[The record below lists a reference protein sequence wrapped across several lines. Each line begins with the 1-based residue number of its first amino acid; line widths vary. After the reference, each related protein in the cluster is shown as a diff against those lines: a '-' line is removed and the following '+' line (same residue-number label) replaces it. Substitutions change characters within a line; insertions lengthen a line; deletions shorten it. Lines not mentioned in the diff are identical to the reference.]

1 MKNLKNWVR
10 ENLKGIIAT
19 SFTIPILLVA
29 FVSISHVTTF
39 YGLTNPFS
47 WAIYLSVAIEI
58 AALGALAGISAN
70 MGRFVYVPFLIVT
83 FIQFV
88 GNVFFA
94 YSFIDPAGDL
104 FKQWVE
110 LAGPL
115 LETFGVDITDMMSQ
129 KRWLALIS
137 GGMLPLI
144 SLTFAHMLVK
154 YSEQAKLEVKP
165 IVEEITDEIIDELS
179 TEAGKKEKEIVEKYQ
194 PYIPTQDDLNK
205 LQELFE
211 KKYNQTIETEVDKE
225 LEQYIDL
232 TNEPI
237 DEPEFTIIEVSDDT
251 VIEPVIDTVIE
262 PVIDTVIDTVS
273 EPVSDTV
280 SEIITPTP
288 TPSEPLYFVDDEPVI
303 EPQINRL
310 VYSKNG

>member
-1 MKNLKNWVR
+1 MKSFKNWVI

-94 YSFIDPAGDL
+94 YSFIDPNGNL

-115 LETFGVDITDMMSQ
+115 LETFGVDITDMLAQ

-154 YSEQAKLEVKP
+154 YSEQTKLETIP
-165 IVEEITDEIIDELS
+165 MVEVTDEIIDELS

-194 PYIPTQDDLNK
+194 PYTPTQDDLNK

-211 KKYNQTIETEVDKE
+211 KKYNQTIETDSEVDKE

-232 TNEPI
+232 TNEP
-237 DEPEFTIIEVSDDT
+237 
-251 VIEPVIDTVIE
+251 
-262 PVIDTVIDTVS
+262 
-273 EPVSDTV
+273 VSDTV
-280 SEIITPTP
+280 TEVITPTP

-310 VYSKNG
+310 VYSKDV

>member
-29 FVSISHVTTF
+29 FVSISHVTSF

-83 FIQFV
+83 IIQFV

-94 YSFIDPAGDL
+94 YSFINETSDL

-129 KRWLALIS
+129 KRWLSLIS

-154 YSEQAKLEVKP
+154 YSEQSKLETKP
-165 IVEEITDEIIDELS
+165 VVEEITDEIIDELS

-194 PYIPTQDDLNK
+194 PYVPTQDDLNK

-211 KKYNQTIETEVDKE
+211 KKYNQTIETNDSDVDTE
-225 LEQYIDL
+225 MEQYINL
-232 TNEPI
+232 TNEQI
-237 DEPEFTIIEVSDDT
+237 DEPEFTITEVSDDT

-262 PVIDTVIDTVS
+262 PVI
-273 EPVSDTV
+273 E
-280 SEIITPTP
+280 ITPTP

-310 VYSKNG
+310 VYTKNG

>member
-94 YSFIDPAGDL
+94 YSFIDPASDL

-115 LETFGVDITDMMSQ
+115 LETFGVDITDMLAQ

-154 YSEQAKLEVKP
+154 YSEQTKLETIP
-165 IVEEITDEIIDELS
+165 MVEVTDKIIDELS

-194 PYIPTQDDLNK
+194 PYTPTQDDLNK

-211 KKYNQTIETEVDKE
+211 KKFNQKIET
-225 LEQYIDL
+225 
-232 TNEPI
+232 N
-237 DEPEFTIIEVSDDT
+237 
-251 VIEPVIDTVIE
+251 
-262 PVIDTVIDTVS
+262 

-280 SEIITPTP
+280 NEPVSDTVNEVITPTP

-310 VYSKNG
+310 VYSKDV

>member
-94 YSFIDPAGDL
+94 YSFIDPSSDL

-115 LETFGVDITDMMSQ
+115 LETFGVDITDMLAQ

-154 YSEQAKLEVKP
+154 YSEQSKSETIPMVEV
-165 IVEEITDEIIDELS
+165 TDEIINELS

-194 PYIPTQDDLNK
+194 PYVPTQDDLDK

-211 KKYNQTIETEVDKE
+211 KKYNQTTEINE
-225 LEQYIDL
+225 L
-232 TNEPI
+232 
-237 DEPEFTIIEVSDDT
+237 
-251 VIEPVIDTVIE
+251 
-262 PVIDTVIDTVS
+262 
-273 EPVSDTV
+273 VSDTV
-280 SEIITPTP
+280 NEVITPTP

-310 VYSKNG
+310 VYSKDG

>member
-1 MKNLKNWVR
+1 
-10 ENLKGIIAT
+10 
-19 SFTIPILLVA
+19 
-29 FVSISHVTTF
+29 
-39 YGLTNPFS
+39 
-47 WAIYLSVAIEI
+47 
-58 AALGALAGISAN
+58 
-70 MGRFVYVPFLIVT
+70 
-83 FIQFV
+83 
-88 GNVFFA
+88 
-94 YSFIDPAGDL
+94 
-104 FKQWVE
+104 
-110 LAGPL
+110 
-115 LETFGVDITDMMSQ
+115 
-129 KRWLALIS
+129 
-137 GGMLPLI
+137 
-144 SLTFAHMLVK
+144 MLVK
-154 YSEQAKLEVKP
+154 YSEQSKSETIPMVEV
-165 IVEEITDEIIDELS
+165 TDEIINELS

-194 PYIPTQDDLNK
+194 PYTPTQDDLNK

-211 KKYNQTIETEVDKE
+211 KKYNQTIETNSEVDKE

-232 TNEPI
+232 TNEPVS
-237 DEPEFTIIEVSDDT
+237 DTVSDTVSEVSDDT

>member
-94 YSFIDPAGDL
+94 YSFIDPNGNL

-115 LETFGVDITDMMSQ
+115 LETFGVDITDMLAQ

-154 YSEQAKLEVKP
+154 YSEQAKSETIPMVEV
-165 IVEEITDEIIDELS
+165 TDEIINELS

-194 PYIPTQDDLNK
+194 PYTPTQDDLNK

-211 KKYNQTIETEVDKE
+211 KKYNQTIETNSEVDKE

-232 TNEPI
+232 TNEP
-237 DEPEFTIIEVSDDT
+237 
-251 VIEPVIDTVIE
+251 
-262 PVIDTVIDTVS
+262 
-273 EPVSDTV
+273 VSDTV
-280 SEIITPTP
+280 TDTVSDTVTEVITPTP

-310 VYSKNG
+310 VYSKDV

>member
-1 MKNLKNWVR
+1 MKSFKNWVR

-94 YSFIDPAGDL
+94 YSFIDPTGNL

-115 LETFGVDITDMMSQ
+115 LETFGVDITDMLAQ

-154 YSEQAKLEVKP
+154 YSEQTKLETIP
-165 IVEEITDEIIDELS
+165 MVEVTDEIIDELS
-179 TEAGKKEKEIVEKYQ
+179 TEAGKKEKEMVEKYQ
-194 PYIPTQDDLNK
+194 PYTPTQDDLNK

-211 KKYNQTIETEVDKE
+211 KKYNQKIE
-225 LEQYIDL
+225 
-232 TNEPI
+232 TNEPV
-237 DEPEFTIIEVSDDT
+237 TDT
-251 VIEPVIDTVIE
+251 V
-262 PVIDTVIDTVS
+262 
-273 EPVSDTV
+273 
-280 SEIITPTP
+280 
-288 TPSEPLYFVDDEPVI
+288 DEPVI

-310 VYSKNG
+310 VYSKDV

>member
-94 YSFIDPAGDL
+94 YSFIDPNGNL

-115 LETFGVDITDMMSQ
+115 LETFGVDITDMLAQ

-154 YSEQAKLEVKP
+154 YSEQAKSETIPMVEV
-165 IVEEITDEIIDELS
+165 TDEIINELS
-179 TEAGKKEKEIVEKYQ
+179 TEAGKKEKEMVEKYQ
-194 PYIPTQDDLNK
+194 PYTPTQDDLNK

-211 KKYNQTIETEVDKE
+211 KKYNQTIETDSEVDKE

-232 TNEPI
+232 TNEP
-237 DEPEFTIIEVSDDT
+237 
-251 VIEPVIDTVIE
+251 
-262 PVIDTVIDTVS
+262 
-273 EPVSDTV
+273 VSDTV
-280 SEIITPTP
+280 TEVITPTP

>member
-94 YSFIDPAGDL
+94 YSFINQTSDL

-110 LAGPL
+110 LSGPL
-115 LETFGVDITDMMSQ
+115 LETFGVDITDMLAQ

-154 YSEQAKLEVKP
+154 YSEQTKIETVPMVEV
-165 IVEEITDEIIDELS
+165 TDEIIDEIS
-179 TEAGKKEKEIVEKYQ
+179 KEAGKKEKEIVEKYQ

-211 KKYNQTIETEVDKE
+211 KKYNQKTE
-225 LEQYIDL
+225 I
-232 TNEPI
+232 NEPVT
-237 DEPEFTIIEVSDDT
+237 DTINDT
-251 VIEPVIDTVIE
+251 VNEVI
-262 PVIDTVIDTVS
+262 P
-273 EPVSDTV
+273 
-280 SEIITPTP
+280 PTP

-310 VYSKNG
+310 VYTKND

>member
-94 YSFIDPAGDL
+94 YSFIDPNGNL

-115 LETFGVDITDMMSQ
+115 LETFGVDITDMLAQ

-154 YSEQAKLEVKP
+154 YSEQAKSETIPMVEV
-165 IVEEITDEIIDELS
+165 TDEIINELS

-194 PYIPTQDDLNK
+194 PYTPTQDDLNK

-211 KKYNQTIETEVDKE
+211 KKYNQTIETNSEVDKE

-232 TNEPI
+232 TNEP
-237 DEPEFTIIEVSDDT
+237 
-251 VIEPVIDTVIE
+251 
-262 PVIDTVIDTVS
+262 
-273 EPVSDTV
+273 VSDTV
-280 SEIITPTP
+280 SEVITPTP

-310 VYSKNG
+310 VYSKDV

>member
-94 YSFIDPAGDL
+94 YSFIDPNGNL

-115 LETFGVDITDMMSQ
+115 LETFGVDITDMLAQ

-154 YSEQAKLEVKP
+154 YSEQTKLETIP
-165 IVEEITDEIIDELS
+165 MVEVTDEIIDELS
-179 TEAGKKEKEIVEKYQ
+179 TEAGKKEKEMVEKYQ
-194 PYIPTQDDLNK
+194 PYTPTQDDLNK

-211 KKYNQTIETEVDKE
+211 KKYNQTIETNSEVDKE

-232 TNEPI
+232 TNEP
-237 DEPEFTIIEVSDDT
+237 
-251 VIEPVIDTVIE
+251 
-262 PVIDTVIDTVS
+262 
-273 EPVSDTV
+273 VSDTV
-280 SEIITPTP
+280 TEVITPTP

-310 VYSKNG
+310 VYSKDV

>member
-94 YSFIDPAGDL
+94 YSFIDPNDNL

-115 LETFGVDITDMMSQ
+115 LETFGVDITDMLAQ

-154 YSEQAKLEVKP
+154 YSEQAKSETIPMVEV
-165 IVEEITDEIIDELS
+165 TDEIINELS

-194 PYIPTQDDLNK
+194 PYTPTQDDLNK

-211 KKYNQTIETEVDKE
+211 KKYNQTIETNSEVDKE

-232 TNEPI
+232 TNEP
-237 DEPEFTIIEVSDDT
+237 
-251 VIEPVIDTVIE
+251 
-262 PVIDTVIDTVS
+262 
-273 EPVSDTV
+273 VSDTV
-280 SEIITPTP
+280 TEVITPTP

-310 VYSKNG
+310 VYSKDV

>member
-1 MKNLKNWVR
+1 MKSFKNWVR

-94 YSFIDPAGDL
+94 YSFIDPTGNL

-115 LETFGVDITDMMSQ
+115 LETFGVDITDMLAQ

-154 YSEQAKLEVKP
+154 YSEQTKLETIP
-165 IVEEITDEIIDELS
+165 MVEVTDEIIDELS
-179 TEAGKKEKEIVEKYQ
+179 TEAGKKEKEMVEKYQ
-194 PYIPTQDDLNK
+194 PYTPTQDDLNK

-211 KKYNQTIETEVDKE
+211 KKYNQTIETDSEVDKE

-232 TNEPI
+232 TNEP
-237 DEPEFTIIEVSDDT
+237 
-251 VIEPVIDTVIE
+251 
-262 PVIDTVIDTVS
+262 
-273 EPVSDTV
+273 VSDTV
-280 SEIITPTP
+280 TDTVSDTVTEVITPTP

-310 VYSKNG
+310 VYSKDV

>member
-115 LETFGVDITDMMSQ
+115 LETFGVDITDMLAQ

-154 YSEQAKLEVKP
+154 YSEQTKLETIP
-165 IVEEITDEIIDELS
+165 MVEVTDEIIDELS

-194 PYIPTQDDLNK
+194 PYTPTQDDLNK

-211 KKYNQTIETEVDKE
+211 KKYNQTIETDSEVDKE

-232 TNEPI
+232 TNEP
-237 DEPEFTIIEVSDDT
+237 
-251 VIEPVIDTVIE
+251 
-262 PVIDTVIDTVS
+262 
-273 EPVSDTV
+273 VSDTV
-280 SEIITPTP
+280 TEVITPTP

-310 VYSKNG
+310 VYSKDV

>member
-94 YSFIDPAGDL
+94 YSFIDPNGNL

-115 LETFGVDITDMMSQ
+115 LETFGVDITDMLAQ

-154 YSEQAKLEVKP
+154 YSEQAKSETIPMVEV
-165 IVEEITDEIIDELS
+165 TDEIINELS

-194 PYIPTQDDLNK
+194 PYTPTQDDLNK

-211 KKYNQTIETEVDKE
+211 KKYNQKIET
-225 LEQYIDL
+225 
-232 TNEPI
+232 N
-237 DEPEFTIIEVSDDT
+237 
-251 VIEPVIDTVIE
+251 
-262 PVIDTVIDTVS
+262 

-280 SEIITPTP
+280 TDTVSDTVSDIVSEVIIPTP

-310 VYSKNG
+310 VYSKDV

>member
-94 YSFIDPAGDL
+94 YSFIDPDSDL

-115 LETFGVDITDMMSQ
+115 LETFGVDITDMLAQ

-154 YSEQAKLEVKP
+154 YSEQTKLETVP
-165 IVEEITDEIIDELS
+165 MVEVTDEIIDELS

-194 PYIPTQDDLNK
+194 PYTPTQDDLNK

-211 KKYNQTIETEVDKE
+211 KKFNQKIET
-225 LEQYIDL
+225 
-232 TNEPI
+232 N
-237 DEPEFTIIEVSDDT
+237 
-251 VIEPVIDTVIE
+251 
-262 PVIDTVIDTVS
+262 

-280 SEIITPTP
+280 NEPVSDTVNEVITPTP

-310 VYSKNG
+310 VYSKDV

>member
-1 MKNLKNWVR
+1 MNNLKNWVR

-115 LETFGVDITDMMSQ
+115 LETFGVDITDMLAQ

-154 YSEQAKLEVKP
+154 YSEQTKLETIP
-165 IVEEITDEIIDELS
+165 MVEVTDEIIDELS

-194 PYIPTQDDLNK
+194 PYTPTQDDLNK

-211 KKYNQTIETEVDKE
+211 KKYNQKTE
-225 LEQYIDL
+225 I
-232 TNEPI
+232 NEP
-237 DEPEFTIIEVSDDT
+237 VS
-251 VIEPVIDTVIE
+251 
-262 PVIDTVIDTVS
+262 DTVIDTVN
-273 EPVSDTV
+273 EDIP
-280 SEIITPTP
+280 PTP

-310 VYSKNG
+310 VYTKND

>member
-29 FVSISHVTTF
+29 FVSISHVTSF

-94 YSFIDPAGDL
+94 YSFINETSDL

-129 KRWLALIS
+129 KRWLSLIS

-154 YSEQAKLEVKP
+154 YSEQSKLETKP
-165 IVEEITDEIIDELS
+165 VVEEITDEIIDELS

-194 PYIPTQDDLNK
+194 PYVPTQDDLNK

-211 KKYNQTIETEVDKE
+211 KKYNQTIETNDSDVDTE
-225 LEQYIDL
+225 MEQYINL

-237 DEPEFTIIEVSDDT
+237 DEPEFTITEVSDDT
-251 VIEPVIDTVIE
+251 VIEPVNDTVSDTVIE
-262 PVIDTVIDTVS
+262 PVIEV
-273 EPVSDTV
+273 
-280 SEIITPTP
+280 TPTP

-310 VYSKNG
+310 VYTKNG

>member
-94 YSFIDPAGDL
+94 YSFIDPDSDL

-115 LETFGVDITDMMSQ
+115 LETFGVDITDMLAQ

-154 YSEQAKLEVKP
+154 YSEQTKLETIP
-165 IVEEITDEIIDELS
+165 MVEVTDEIIDELS

-194 PYIPTQDDLNK
+194 PYTPTQDDLNK

-211 KKYNQTIETEVDKE
+211 KKFNQKIET
-225 LEQYIDL
+225 
-232 TNEPI
+232 N
-237 DEPEFTIIEVSDDT
+237 
-251 VIEPVIDTVIE
+251 
-262 PVIDTVIDTVS
+262 

-280 SEIITPTP
+280 NEPVSDTVNEVITPTP

-310 VYSKNG
+310 VYSKDV

>member
-94 YSFIDPAGDL
+94 YSFIDPASNL

-115 LETFGVDITDMMSQ
+115 LETFGVDITDMLSQ

-154 YSEQAKLEVKP
+154 YSEQSKLETIP
-165 IVEEITDEIIDELS
+165 MVEVTDEIIDELS

-194 PYIPTQDDLNK
+194 PYTPTQDDLNK

-211 KKYNQTIETEVDKE
+211 KKFNQKIE
-225 LEQYIDL
+225 
-232 TNEPI
+232 TNEP
-237 DEPEFTIIEVSDDT
+237 VSDTVNEPVSDT
-251 VIEPVIDTVIE
+251 VIEPV
-262 PVIDTVIDTVS
+262 S
-273 EPVSDTV
+273 EV
-280 SEIITPTP
+280 ITPTP

>member
-1 MKNLKNWVR
+1 MKSFKNWVR

-94 YSFIDPAGDL
+94 YSFIDPTGNL

-115 LETFGVDITDMMSQ
+115 LETFGVDITDMLAQ

-154 YSEQAKLEVKP
+154 YSEQTTLETIP
-165 IVEEITDEIIDELS
+165 MVEVTDKIIDELS
-179 TEAGKKEKEIVEKYQ
+179 TEAGKKEKEMVEKYQ
-194 PYIPTQDDLNK
+194 PYTPTQDDLNK

-211 KKYNQTIETEVDKE
+211 KKYNQKIE
-225 LEQYIDL
+225 
-232 TNEPI
+232 TNEPV
-237 DEPEFTIIEVSDDT
+237 TDT
-251 VIEPVIDTVIE
+251 V
-262 PVIDTVIDTVS
+262 
-273 EPVSDTV
+273 
-280 SEIITPTP
+280 
-288 TPSEPLYFVDDEPVI
+288 DEPVI

-310 VYSKNG
+310 VYSKDV

>member
-29 FVSISHVTTF
+29 FVSISHVTSF

-94 YSFIDPAGDL
+94 YSFINETSDL

-129 KRWLALIS
+129 KRWLSLIS

-154 YSEQAKLEVKP
+154 YSEQSKLETKP
-165 IVEEITDEIIDELS
+165 VVEEITDEIIDELS

-194 PYIPTQDDLNK
+194 PYVPTQDDLNK

-211 KKYNQTIETEVDKE
+211 KKYNQTIETNDSDVDTE
-225 LEQYIDL
+225 MEQYINL

-237 DEPEFTIIEVSDDT
+237 DEPEFTITEVSDDT
-251 VIEPVIDTVIE
+251 VSDTIIEPVIEV
-262 PVIDTVIDTVS
+262 
-273 EPVSDTV
+273 
-280 SEIITPTP
+280 TPTP

-310 VYSKNG
+310 VYTKNG

>member
-1 MKNLKNWVR
+1 
-10 ENLKGIIAT
+10 
-19 SFTIPILLVA
+19 
-29 FVSISHVTTF
+29 
-39 YGLTNPFS
+39 
-47 WAIYLSVAIEI
+47 LSVAIEI

-94 YSFIDPAGDL
+94 YSFIDPNGNL

-115 LETFGVDITDMMSQ
+115 LETFGVDITDMLAQ

-154 YSEQAKLEVKP
+154 YSEQTKLETIP
-165 IVEEITDEIIDELS
+165 MVEVTDEIIDELS
-179 TEAGKKEKEIVEKYQ
+179 TEAGKKEKEMVEKYQ
-194 PYIPTQDDLNK
+194 PYTPTQDDLNK

-211 KKYNQTIETEVDKE
+211 KKYNQTIETDSEVDKE

-232 TNEPI
+232 TNEP
-237 DEPEFTIIEVSDDT
+237 VSDTVTDT
-251 VIEPVIDTVIE
+251 
-262 PVIDTVIDTVS
+262 
-273 EPVSDTV
+273 VSDTV

-310 VYSKNG
+310 VYSKDV

>member
-94 YSFIDPAGDL
+94 YSFIDETSDL

-115 LETFGVDITDMMSQ
+115 LETFGVDITDMMAQ
-129 KRWLALIS
+129 KRWLSLIS

-154 YSEQAKLEVKP
+154 YSEQSKSETTPL
-165 IVEEITDEIIDELS
+165 VEEITDEVIDELS
-179 TEAGKKEKEIVEKYQ
+179 KEAGKKEKEIVEKYQ

-211 KKYNQTIETEVDKE
+211 KKYNQKIDVEETNEQDVDTE
-225 LEQYIDL
+225 MEQYLNMVD
-232 TNEPI
+232 TVNDTVNEP
-237 DEPEFTIIEVSDDT
+237 EVTIAEVNEDIE
-251 VIEPVIDTVIE
+251 
-262 PVIDTVIDTVS
+262 
-273 EPVSDTV
+273 
-280 SEIITPTP
+280 EILPTPTP

-310 VYSKNG
+310 VYTKNG

>member
-29 FVSISHVTTF
+29 FVSISHVTSF

-94 YSFIDPAGDL
+94 YSFINETSDL

-129 KRWLALIS
+129 KRWLSLIS

-154 YSEQAKLEVKP
+154 YSEQSKLETKP
-165 IVEEITDEIIDELS
+165 VVEEITDEIIDELS

-194 PYIPTQDDLNK
+194 PYVPTQDDLNK

-211 KKYNQTIETEVDKE
+211 KKYNQTIETNDSDVDTE
-225 LEQYIDL
+225 MEQYINL

-237 DEPEFTIIEVSDDT
+237 DEPEFTITEVSDDT
-251 VIEPVIDTVIE
+251 VIEPVNDTVIE
-262 PVIDTVIDTVS
+262 PVIEV
-273 EPVSDTV
+273 
-280 SEIITPTP
+280 TPTP

-310 VYSKNG
+310 VYTKNG

>member
-94 YSFIDPAGDL
+94 YSFINQTSDL

-110 LAGPL
+110 LSGPL
-115 LETFGVDITDMMSQ
+115 LETFGVDITDMLAQ

-154 YSEQAKLEVKP
+154 YSEQSKSETIPMVEV
-165 IVEEITDEIIDELS
+165 TDEIINELS

-194 PYIPTQDDLNK
+194 PYVPTQDDLDK

-211 KKYNQTIETEVDKE
+211 KKYNQTTEINE
-225 LEQYIDL
+225 L
-232 TNEPI
+232 
-237 DEPEFTIIEVSDDT
+237 VSDT
-251 VIEPVIDTVIE
+251 VN
-262 PVIDTVIDTVS
+262 

-280 SEIITPTP
+280 NEVITPTP

-310 VYSKNG
+310 VYTKND

>member
-94 YSFIDPAGDL
+94 YSFIDPNGNL

-115 LETFGVDITDMMSQ
+115 LETFGVDITDMLAQ

-154 YSEQAKLEVKP
+154 YSEQAKSETIPMVEV
-165 IVEEITDEIIDELS
+165 TDEIINELS

-194 PYIPTQDDLNK
+194 PYTPTQDDLNK

-211 KKYNQTIETEVDKE
+211 KKYNQTIETNSEVDKE

-232 TNEPI
+232 TNEP
-237 DEPEFTIIEVSDDT
+237 
-251 VIEPVIDTVIE
+251 
-262 PVIDTVIDTVS
+262 
-273 EPVSDTV
+273 VSDTV
-280 SEIITPTP
+280 TEVITPTP

-310 VYSKNG
+310 VYSKNV

>member
-47 WAIYLSVAIEI
+47 WAIYLSIAIEI

-94 YSFIDPAGDL
+94 YSFIDETSIL

-129 KRWLALIS
+129 KRWLSLIS

-154 YSEQAKLEVKP
+154 YSEQSKSETTPV
-165 IVEEITDEIIDELS
+165 VEEITDEVIDELS
-179 TEAGKKEKEIVEKYQ
+179 KEAGKKEKEVVEKYQ
-194 PYIPTQDDLNK
+194 PYIPTQEDLNK
-205 LQELFE
+205 LQQFFE
-211 KKYNQTIETEVDKE
+211 KRYEQKIDVEET
-225 LEQYIDL
+225 
-232 TNEPI
+232 
-237 DEPEFTIIEVSDDT
+237 S
-251 VIEPVIDTVIE
+251 
-262 PVIDTVIDTVS
+262 DTVS
-273 EPVSDTV
+273 DAVSDTV
-280 SEIITPTP
+280 SDTVSDAVSEVIIPTPTP
-288 TPSEPLYFVDDEPVI
+288 TEPLYFVDDEPVI

-310 VYSKNG
+310 VYTKNG

>member
-1 MKNLKNWVR
+1 MKSFKNWVR

-83 FIQFV
+83 LIQFV

-94 YSFIDPAGDL
+94 YSFIDPASNL

-115 LETFGVDITDMMSQ
+115 LETFGVDVTDMLAQ

-154 YSEQAKLEVKP
+154 YSEQSKSNV
-165 IVEEITDEIIDELS
+165 VETQEITDEVIDELS
-179 TEAGKKEKEIVEKYQ
+179 IEAGKKEKEIVEKYQ

-211 KKYNQTIETEVDKE
+211 KKYNQKIETDESEVDDE
-225 LEQYIDL
+225 MAQYIHL
-232 TNEPI
+232 TDN
-237 DEPEFTIIEVSDDT
+237 TLTDT
-251 VIEPVIDTVIE
+251 VTDTVNE
-262 PVIDTVIDTVS
+262 VI
-273 EPVSDTV
+273 P
-280 SEIITPTP
+280 PTP

-310 VYSKNG
+310 VYTKND

>member
-1 MKNLKNWVR
+1 MKSFKNWVR

-94 YSFIDPAGDL
+94 YSFIDPNGNL

-115 LETFGVDITDMMSQ
+115 LETFGVDITDMLAQ

-154 YSEQAKLEVKP
+154 YSEQTKLETIP
-165 IVEEITDEIIDELS
+165 MVEVTDKIIDELS

-211 KKYNQTIETEVDKE
+211 KKYNQTVETEVDKE

-251 VIEPVIDTVIE
+251 VIEPVSDTVSDTVIDTVIE
-262 PVIDTVIDTVS
+262 PVSDI
-273 EPVSDTV
+273 VSDTV
-280 SEIITPTP
+280 SEVITPTP

>member
-94 YSFIDPAGDL
+94 YSLINQTSDL

-110 LAGPL
+110 LSGPL
-115 LETFGVDITDMMSQ
+115 LETFGVDITDMLAQ

-154 YSEQAKLEVKP
+154 YSEQTKIETVPMVEV
-165 IVEEITDEIIDELS
+165 TDEIIDEIS
-179 TEAGKKEKEIVEKYQ
+179 KEAGKKEKEIVEKYQ
-194 PYIPTQDDLNK
+194 PYVPTQDDLNK

-211 KKYNQTIETEVDKE
+211 KKYNQKIETDESDVDNE
-225 LEQYIDL
+225 LAQYINL
-232 TNEPI
+232 TN
-237 DEPEFTIIEVSDDT
+237 DTITDT
-251 VIEPVIDTVIE
+251 VNDTVT
-262 PVIDTVIDTVS
+262 DTVNEVI
-273 EPVSDTV
+273 P
-280 SEIITPTP
+280 PTP

-310 VYSKNG
+310 VYTKND

>member
-94 YSFIDPAGDL
+94 YSFIDPTGNL

-115 LETFGVDITDMMSQ
+115 LETFGVDITDMLAQ

-154 YSEQAKLEVKP
+154 YSEQAKSETIPMVEV
-165 IVEEITDEIIDELS
+165 TDEIINELS

-194 PYIPTQDDLNK
+194 PYTPTQDDLNK

-211 KKYNQTIETEVDKE
+211 KKYNQTIETDSEVDKE

-232 TNEPI
+232 TNEPV
-237 DEPEFTIIEVSDDT
+237 T
-251 VIEPVIDTVIE
+251 
-262 PVIDTVIDTVS
+262 DTVS
-273 EPVSDTV
+273 EV
-280 SEIITPTP
+280 ITPTP

-310 VYSKNG
+310 VYSKDV

>member
-1 MKNLKNWVR
+1 MKSFKNWVR

-94 YSFIDPAGDL
+94 YSFIDPNGNL

-115 LETFGVDITDMMSQ
+115 LETFGVDITDMLAQ

-154 YSEQAKLEVKP
+154 YSEQTKLETIP
-165 IVEEITDEIIDELS
+165 MVEVTDEIIDELS
-179 TEAGKKEKEIVEKYQ
+179 TEAGKKEKEMVEKYQ
-194 PYIPTQDDLNK
+194 PYTPTQDDLNK

-211 KKYNQTIETEVDKE
+211 KKYNQTIETNSEVDKE

-232 TNEPI
+232 TNEP
-237 DEPEFTIIEVSDDT
+237 
-251 VIEPVIDTVIE
+251 
-262 PVIDTVIDTVS
+262 
-273 EPVSDTV
+273 VSDTV
-280 SEIITPTP
+280 TEVITPTP

-310 VYSKNG
+310 VYSKDV

>member
-94 YSFIDPAGDL
+94 YSFINQTSDL

-110 LAGPL
+110 LSGPL
-115 LETFGVDITDMMSQ
+115 LETFGVDITDMLAQ

-154 YSEQAKLEVKP
+154 YSEQTKLETIP
-165 IVEEITDEIIDELS
+165 MVEVTDEIIDELS

-194 PYIPTQDDLNK
+194 PYTPTQDDLNK

-211 KKYNQTIETEVDKE
+211 KKFNQKIE
-225 LEQYIDL
+225 
-232 TNEPI
+232 TNEP
-237 DEPEFTIIEVSDDT
+237 VSDT
-251 VIEPVIDTVIE
+251 VIEPV
-262 PVIDTVIDTVS
+262 S
-273 EPVSDTV
+273 EV
-280 SEIITPTP
+280 ITPTP

-310 VYSKNG
+310 VYTKND

>member
-94 YSFIDPAGDL
+94 YSFIDLTGNL

-115 LETFGVDITDMMSQ
+115 LETFGVDITDMLAQ

-154 YSEQAKLEVKP
+154 YSEQAKSETIPMVEV
-165 IVEEITDEIIDELS
+165 TDEIINELS

-194 PYIPTQDDLNK
+194 PYTPTQDDLNK

-211 KKYNQTIETEVDKE
+211 KKYNQTIETDSEVDKE

-232 TNEPI
+232 TNEPV
-237 DEPEFTIIEVSDDT
+237 TDT
-251 VIEPVIDTVIE
+251 
-262 PVIDTVIDTVS
+262 
-273 EPVSDTV
+273 VSDTV
-280 SEIITPTP
+280 SDTVTEVITPTP

>member
-94 YSFIDPAGDL
+94 YSFIDPNGNL

-115 LETFGVDITDMMSQ
+115 LETFGVDITDMLAQ

-154 YSEQAKLEVKP
+154 YSEQAKSETIPMVEV
-165 IVEEITDEIIDELS
+165 TDEIINELS

-194 PYIPTQDDLNK
+194 PYTPTQDDLNK

-211 KKYNQTIETEVDKE
+211 KKYNQTIETNSEVDKE

-232 TNEPI
+232 TNEP
-237 DEPEFTIIEVSDDT
+237 
-251 VIEPVIDTVIE
+251 
-262 PVIDTVIDTVS
+262 
-273 EPVSDTV
+273 VSDTV
-280 SEIITPTP
+280 TEVITPTP

-310 VYSKNG
+310 VYSKDV